1 MSTRMA
7 ENVERCRILR
17 RENPE
22 RAAFPERR
30 DQVLHLAVD
39 FHGKRILEEP
49 LADRPD
55 HFTRQSS
62 LLDLASGAVGE
73 C

>member
-1 MSTRMA
+1 MA
-7 ENVERCRILR
+7 ENVEGVLVLR
-17 RENPE
+17 REDSE
-22 RAAFPERR
+22 RPAFSERR

-49 LADRPD
+49 LADRAD
-55 HFTRQSS
+55 HFTRQNS

-73 C
+73 R